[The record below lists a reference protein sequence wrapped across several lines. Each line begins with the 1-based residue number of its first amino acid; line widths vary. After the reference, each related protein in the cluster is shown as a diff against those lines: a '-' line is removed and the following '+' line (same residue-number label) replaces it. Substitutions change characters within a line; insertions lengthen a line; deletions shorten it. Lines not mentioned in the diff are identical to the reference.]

1 MESKQ
6 LLKRL
11 HDIEREMST
20 LKADLAPNRSFKKV
34 LSKAGMFL
42 VSYWALMSFFAA
54 LATATYVKFAFNID
68 YFESY
73 RNASAVKR
81 LSDFHRQM
89 GDEMF
94 LRLNWKQAQA
104 SYKAA
109 TAANPANTIAALG
122 EVKAGVL
129 LPEDGQKFTDPS
141 ISALKLGKLREL
153 YPDDP
158 QVAFLDAMHTFNTGT
173 PEDTLAKC
181 DALLARHKT
190 FPGGYLLK
198 SYVQQ
203 SKADFKG
210 SIASLE
216 MLLKIDPNDG
226 QAHSNLG
233 YSYLLTG
240 RTKDALK
247 HLETGLTLYPA
258 MVNAI
263 SLAEACRMTGEIEK
277 ARALVTSAERTLDTP
292 GIEQEYLV
300 SGQWLWNHLPERD
313 GDTESFK
320 STITCGSLDQKRA
333 VLRITQ
339 GMLAA
344 TDGDEKAALDHFRE
358 VLKLEPHYRAFLINK
373 LRATVHA
380 GVAPEAVKARMTAY
394 ADALAE
400 SAASR

>member
-1 MESKQ
+1 
-6 LLKRL
+6 
-11 HDIEREMST
+11 
-20 LKADLAPNRSFKKV
+20 
-34 LSKAGMFL
+34 
-42 VSYWALMSFFAA
+42 
-54 LATATYVKFAFNID
+54 
-68 YFESY
+68 
-73 RNASAVKR
+73 
-81 LSDFHRQM
+81 
-89 GDEMF
+89 
-94 LRLNWKQAQA
+94 
-104 SYKAA
+104 
-109 TAANPANTIAALG
+109 
-122 EVKAGVL
+122 VKASVL
-129 LPEDGQKFTDPS
+129 LPEAGQKFTDPS
-141 ISALKLGKLREL
+141 ISALKLSKLREL

-158 QVAFLDAMHTFNTGT
+158 QVAFLLAMQAFQNGS
-173 PEDTLAKC
+173 PEETLARC
-181 DALLARHKT
+181 DALLSKHKT

-216 MLLKIDPNDG
+216 TLLKIDPNDG

-263 SLAEACRMTGEIEK
+263 SLAEAYRMTGELEK
-277 ARALVTSAERTLDTP
+277 ARALVTSAERNLELP
-292 GIEQEYLV
+292 GVEEEYFV
-300 SGQWLWNHLPERD
+300 SGQWLWNHLPEKD

-320 STITCGSLDQKRA
+320 QTITCGSLAQKRA

-339 GMLAA
+339 GLLAA

-358 VLKLEPHYRAFLINK
+358 VLKLEPHYRPFLINK

-380 GVAPEAVKARMTAY
+380 GAAPEAIKARMTAY
-394 ADALAE
+394 ANALEE
-400 SAASR
+400 SADSR